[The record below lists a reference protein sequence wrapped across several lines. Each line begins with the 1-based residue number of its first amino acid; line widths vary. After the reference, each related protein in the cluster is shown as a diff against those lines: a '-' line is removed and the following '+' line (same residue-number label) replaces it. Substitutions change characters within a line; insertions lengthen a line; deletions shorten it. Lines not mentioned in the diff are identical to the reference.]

1 MAGEINKLVKLRKDA
16 RTMAVVAIA
25 FGTGMTLIAVGILF
39 FFGPIFKNPEFSTN
53 KVTANLV
60 SAVKWFVFL
69 LIPCNL
75 LTLFTG
81 ISALRFLRA
90 EQPAAVKAGAA

>member
-1 MAGEINKLVKLRKDA
+1 MSQALNKLTKLRQDA

-25 FGTGMTLIAVGILF
+25 FGSGMTLIAVGILF
-39 FFGPIFKNPEFSTN
+39 FFGPIFKTPDFSSD
-53 KVTANLV
+53 KVTANLA

-75 LTLFTG
+75 LTLITG
-81 ISALRFLRA
+81 MSTLRYLRA
-90 EQPAAVKAGAA
+90 EQSGAAKPEPA